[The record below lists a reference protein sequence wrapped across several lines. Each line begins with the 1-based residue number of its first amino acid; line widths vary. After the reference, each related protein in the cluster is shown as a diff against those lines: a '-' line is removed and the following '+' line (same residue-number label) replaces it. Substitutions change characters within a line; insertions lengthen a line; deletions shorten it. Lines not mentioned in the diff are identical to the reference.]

1 MYLSCFMG
9 PLLHLAYDIYGGR
22 RYLDDW
28 PTYFGYMG
36 YLNLAGI
43 MLFKL
48 GHNFIF
54 RRARPA
60 KSFWK
65 MDPGRFIAVL
75 IPAIVIALI
84 ATLVIRILFGGL
96 VRHGRTM
103 VFTGELGQQ
112 AAHISW
118 ILMLGDPA
126 VLLVTIAIIY
136 WISRRGP
143 YKQRSLWVAGLVV
156 IISFALQFLLVG
168 QRGSRS
174 AIVIA
179 VVVITGIVHYRLRP
193 FSPKLV
199 LVGMY
204 VAVTFVYLYG
214 YYKFLGPKGWQ
225 AFYSAEARKGMAYEL
240 GRSGGS
246 DLTGTVLHRG
256 KADVQAFLLYRLMEF
271 KGSYEPVYG
280 LTYLET
286 VFTLIPRGIWKTKPI
301 SIKADAG
308 TALQGY
314 SPITVSSAVYGLA
327 GEAMLNFGYW
337 GIVPAFFV
345 YGTLL
350 GWFRKKLATM
360 EPSDS
365 RFFLVPIVIITFG
378 LALGADSRNLMMGL
392 LKLGVLP
399 LVVVFLG
406 SLRSRFTPDNTA
418 EIS

>member
-1 MYLSCFMG
+1 
-9 PLLHLAYDIYGGR
+9 
-22 RYLDDW
+22 
-28 PTYFGYMG
+28 
-36 YLNLAGI
+36 
-43 MLFKL
+43 
-48 GHNFIF
+48 
-54 RRARPA
+54 
-60 KSFWK
+60 
-65 MDPGRFIAVL
+65 
-75 IPAIVIALI
+75 
-84 ATLVIRILFGGL
+84 
-96 VRHGRTM
+96 
-103 VFTGELGQQ
+103 
-112 AAHISW
+112 
-118 ILMLGDPA
+118 
-126 VLLVTIAIIY
+126 
-136 WISRRGP
+136 
-143 YKQRSLWVAGLVV
+143 
-156 IISFALQFLLVG
+156 
-168 QRGSRS
+168 
-174 AIVIA
+174 
-179 VVVITGIVHYRLRP
+179 
-193 FSPKLV
+193 
-199 LVGMY
+199 
-204 VAVTFVYLYG
+204 
-214 YYKFLGPKGWQ
+214 
-225 AFYSAEARKGMAYEL
+225 
-240 GRSGGS
+240 
-246 DLTGTVLHRG
+246 
-256 KADVQAFLLYRLMEF
+256 
-271 KGSYEPVYG
+271 
-280 LTYLET
+280 LET